1 MENWCYAQPQR
12 EGKYGVAGVLARR
25 LQCQLGR
32 VQYSIICLLSYLTA
46 NLHYSVSIEY

>member
-12 EGKYGVAGVLARR
+12 EGKYGVAGVLALR

-32 VQYSIICLLSYLTA
+32 VQYSIICVLIILPY
-46 NLHYSVSIEY
+46 LHYSVSIEY